1 MSIEQFYLSFLFP
14 QPPTKTL
21 MKIFVFRNKLS
32 NCFNLLAFLP
42 EISLSLSSESEP
54 TLNTPLLLCPA
65 FHTPRKARIKHPFS
79 IFSLFSYVS
88 SVLTIL
94 GTLTIFLKQNTIYKG
109 LDSQMENKKMNYAL
123 KRIALFPLHS
133 PDKALRNLINLLLSL
148 PHHSFHIVKGRL
160 NPKLPAQS
168 SPGK

>member
-21 MKIFVFRNKLS
+21 MKIFAFRNKLP

-94 GTLTIFLKQNTIYKG
+94 DFRYFDHFSKTEYHLQR
-109 LDSQMENKKMNYAL
+109 A
-123 KRIALFPLHS
+123 
-133 PDKALRNLINLLLSL
+133 
-148 PHHSFHIVKGRL
+148 
-160 NPKLPAQS
+160 
-168 SPGK
+168 